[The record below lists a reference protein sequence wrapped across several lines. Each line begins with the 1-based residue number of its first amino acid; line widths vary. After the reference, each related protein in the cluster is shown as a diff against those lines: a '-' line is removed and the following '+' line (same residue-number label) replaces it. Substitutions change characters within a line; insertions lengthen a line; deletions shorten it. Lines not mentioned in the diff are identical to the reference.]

1 MKRSEFLPVLR
12 KAAVSVTLAAAL
24 TAGLAFSA
32 GAATKTP
39 TPAATTEA
47 ASPTAAATPT
57 PGIGD
62 SSLYVT
68 NAIKGWPKAREDT
81 ANAAGLCVMDADTG
95 AVLVGKNLEQALAP
109 ASVTKVMT
117 CYMALKYGNLD
128 DQVTMTQEAVDY
140 AIAGSSNFDTRV
152 GETFTLRDMLY
163 CMMLKSANDIAT
175 QVGIYIGGG
184 SLEHFY
190 DMENQELAAMGCVNS
205 HFHSACGMPDDSHY
219 TCAYDLALISKA
231 ALQYDQ
237 FRTIVGTK
245 SYTMPATN
253 MHEARTVENHH
264 PLLNGEINVKC
275 DGLIGGKTG
284 YTDAAA
290 CVLSTYCERDGRTM
304 IAISMHGS
312 AHDLEAEDAVNY
324 FNYAYKNFKDAQPA
338 GSTPV
343 ISGGTVTIPKD
354 ASVYDLD
361 LTQTAETD
369 PTYGDVVQNAFTYNG
384 QAVGSSVMAASD
396 AQTFADS
403 FNTKAE
409 KEESEEAAAES
420 SASGQSEG
428 ILQQFMASG
437 KYSGENLLLLV
448 LTVLIVIGVIAILVS
463 LVHRSKSRKN
473 PPENEQQPLPVKHA
487 PAESVSPAQGGST
500 IGGRPVKTEPETAE
514 KKEESKPEQK
524 TEGADQPAEEKSE
537 KTEAAGKTEDTEK
550 KDEPKPE
557 EKAEGA
563 DQSAE
568 ETSEKV
574 EAAEK
579 KEESKPE
586 QKAEGAD
593 QPAEEKAEKT
603 EAAGKKADTEKKDE
617 PKPEEKAEGADQ
629 AAEATPE
636 KAEPAEKPS
645 EVSEKPEE
653 KSEKTESSDE
663 KSKPK
668 AQEASDQSEKSEDKQ

>member
-39 TPAATTEA
+39 TPTAKTESV
-47 ASPTAAATPT
+47 SPTVAATPT

-62 SSLYVT
+62 PSLYVT
-68 NAIKGWPKAREDT
+68 NAVKGWPKAREDT

-175 QVGIYIGGG
+175 QVGIYVGGG
-184 SLEHFY
+184 SLDHFY
-190 DMENQELAAMGCVNS
+190 DMENEELAAMGCVNS

-231 ALQYDQ
+231 ALQYDL

-245 SYTMPATN
+245 TYTMPATN

-264 PLLNGEINVKC
+264 PLLNGEVNVKC

-304 IAISMHGS
+304 IVISMHGS
-312 AHDLEAEDAVNY
+312 AHDLEAEDAVSY

-338 GSTPV
+338 GSTSV

-384 QAVGSSVMAASD
+384 QAVGSSVMTASD

-403 FNTKAE
+403 FNTKTEDE
-409 KEESEEAAAES
+409 KKQESESAAAES
-420 SASGQSEG
+420 AASAGSEG
-428 ILQQFMASG
+428 ILQKFVSSG
-437 KYSGENLLLLV
+437 KYSGENLLLLI

-463 LVHRSKSRKN
+463 LVHRAKGGRK
-473 PPENEQQPLPVKHA
+473 PVENEQPAPKSNA
-487 PAESVSPAQGGST
+487 PATPVSTAGGSQT
-500 IGGRPVKTEPETAE
+500 IGGRPVQEPEKAVKTDSEA
-514 KKEESKPEQK
+514 KPEE
-524 TEGADQPAEEKSE
+524 TE
-537 KTEAAGKTEDTEK
+537 KTESEA
-550 KDEPKPE
+550 KPE
-557 EKAEGA
+557 ETEKPESETKPAETEKTESEA
-563 DQSAE
+563 KPE
-568 ETSEKV
+568 ETEKTESEAKPEETEKTES
-574 EAAEK
+574 EAKPEETEKTDSEAKPEEAEK
-579 KEESKPE
+579 TESESKTENTDPAATKPKEAE
-586 QKAEGAD
+586 QKAE
-593 QPAEEKAEKT
+593 
-603 EAAGKKADTEKKDE
+603 
-617 PKPEEKAEGADQ
+617 
-629 AAEATPE
+629 
-636 KAEPAEKPS
+636 
-645 EVSEKPEE
+645 V
-653 KSEKTESSDE
+653 
-663 KSKPK
+663 
-668 AQEASDQSEKSEDKQ
+668 SEDKK

>member
-1 MKRSEFLPVLR
+1 MNRSEFLSVLR

-32 GAATKTP
+32 SAATKTP
-39 TPAATTEA
+39 TPAAVSESV
-47 ASPTAAATPT
+47 SPTVSATPT

-68 NAIKGWPKAREDT
+68 NAVKGWPKAREDT

-95 AVLVGKNLEQALAP
+95 AVLVGKNTEQALAP

-128 DQVTMTQEAVDY
+128 DQVTMTQEAVNY
-140 AIAGSSNFDTRV
+140 NIAGSSNFDTRV

-175 QVGIYIGGG
+175 QVGIYVGGG
-184 SLEHFY
+184 SLDHFY

-231 ALQYDQ
+231 ALQYDL
-237 FRTIVGTK
+237 FRTIVGSKT
-245 SYTMPATN
+245 YTMPATN

-264 PLLNGEINVKC
+264 PLVKGEVNVKC

-304 IAISMHGS
+304 IVISMHGS
-312 AHDLEAEDAVNY
+312 AHDLEAEDAAHY
-324 FNYAYKNFKDAQPA
+324 FNYAYKKFKDAQPA

-343 ISGGTVTIPKD
+343 ISGGAVTIPKD

-361 LTQTAETD
+361 LTQTAGQD

-396 AQTFADS
+396 AQTFAES
-403 FNTKAE
+403 FSAKAE
-409 KEESEEAAAES
+409 KEREEESESAAAES
-420 SASGQSEG
+420 ATSGQFAG
-428 ILQQFMASG
+428 ILQQFVSSG

-448 LTVLIVIGVIAILVS
+448 LTVLIVIGIIAILVS
-463 LVHRSKSRKN
+463 LVRHSKNRKN
-473 PPENEQQPLPVKHA
+473 PTETEQPVSVKRTPAA
-487 PAESVSPAQGGST
+487 PVSPAEGGST
-500 IGGRPVKTEPETAE
+500 IGGRPAKTEPF
-514 KKEESKPEQK
+514 KEEPEPKAAEDAPAKTEPSKEEPEPKAAEDAPAKTEPSKEEPEPKAAEDAPAKTEPSKEEPEQ
-524 TEGADQPAEEKSE
+524 S
-537 KTEAAGKTEDTEK
+537 
-550 KDEPKPE
+550 
-557 EKAEGA
+557 
-563 DQSAE
+563 
-568 ETSEKV
+568 
-574 EAAEK
+574 
-579 KEESKPE
+579 
-586 QKAEGAD
+586 
-593 QPAEEKAEKT
+593 
-603 EAAGKKADTEKKDE
+603 
-617 PKPEEKAEGADQ
+617 
-629 AAEATPE
+629 
-636 KAEPAEKPS
+636 
-645 EVSEKPEE
+645 
-653 KSEKTESSDE
+653 
-663 KSKPK
+663 
-668 AQEASDQSEKSEDKQ
+668 